1 MKEIVKF
8 KGKTRM
14 GFQTDKVPTKR
25 KKDTHFFLTMYD
37 SDESLCDMSTKQ

>member
-8 KGKTRM
+8 KGNTRT

-25 KKDTHFFLTMYD
+25 IKDTHFF
-37 SDESLCDMSTKQ
+37 SLRKTQLKVCVI